1 MRYRWAVL
9 AAGTAAQTG
18 AAVFGVGLPVIA
30 PTLQTQYGLIAEMS
44 LAITSEATAHDILAS
59 IHPHPTLSEVMFEAT
74 AVALGEA
81 VHI

>member
-30 PTLQTQYGLIAEMS
+30 PTLQGEFGLSIS
-44 LAITSEATAHDILAS
+44 QVGVLLAAPWVGATV
-59 IHPHPTLSEVMFEAT
+59 TL
-74 AVALGEA
+74 LP
-81 VHI
+81 